1 MGRLLLL
8 TQTFLLIWLL
18 YYTSKCSSTV
28 YIVGENGGWDISTD
42 IDSWKKDKTFSV
54 GDTLLFQYSQYHS
67 VSEVTKKSY
76 DVCNTTEVLQTNR
89 SGNTSV
95 ALTGPGDMYF
105 VCGKRLHCL
114 GGMKL
119 HVNVVGNQ
127 VRSPVG
133 APEARSW
140 ENPGPES
147 STTSNLSD
155 SAFPKMIIM
164 DKLIVAVFGLLAI
177 YLWI

>member
-1 MGRLLLL
+1 MGRLLL
-8 TQTFLLIWLL
+8 TQTFLLWFI
-18 YYTSKCSSTV
+18 YYTSTCSSTV
-28 YIVGENGGWDISTD
+28 YTVGENGGWDISTD

-67 VSEVTKKSY
+67 VSEVTQKSY
-76 DVCNTTEVLQTNR
+76 KVCNTTEVLQTSRN
-89 SGNTSV
+89 GNTSV
-95 ALTGPGDMYF
+95 ALTGPGDRYF

-140 ENPGPES
+140 ENSGPES
-147 STTSNLSD
+147 SATSNPSG
-155 SAFPKMIIM
+155 SSIPKMIRM
-164 DKLIVAVFGLLAI
+164 DSLIFVVLGSLAVLLCVM
-177 YLWI
+177 